1 MPLSVCNDGC
11 LRRPSFIIIKQNG
24 LGVGCSDAVLDY
36 WLELNND
43 LL

>member
-24 LGVGCSDAVLDY
+24 LGGGQLGRSSG
-36 WLELNND
+36 
-43 LL
+43 LLAGAE

>member
-24 LGVGCSDAVLDY
+24 LGGG
-36 WLELNND
+36 
-43 LL
+43 LLGRGSGLLAWAE